1 LATFAALLLALSLA
15 VFLLLSLLTALTA
28 LTALLVLLVLIFL
41 VWHFHYSFAE
51 WRKRMP
57 GAYVPTQKGFFVAA
71 THGEVEPRGAY
82 GLLLVAVANPVRP
95 LAILLARLRLAHI
108 LPIDR

>member
-1 LATFAALLLALSLA
+1 LATLA
-15 VFLLLSLLTALTA
+15 
-28 LTALLVLLVLIFL
+28 ALLVLLVLIFL

-71 THGEVEPRGAY
+71 TRGEVEPRGAY